1 MAMRTGQ
8 TWQSSRQ
15 NPLMVSQ
22 QGAFR
27 QEAAR
32 DYMQE
37 REDYF
42 RRMQFLMGLADRD
55 KERYLEMLRADA
67 ERRAREPNAFDYIM
81 GGAEVAGPIIGA
93 TVGSVVPGVGT
104 VAGAAA
110 GSAISGGMNDLYENG
125 LGGMSR
131 SRQRRGL

>member
-1 MAMRTGQ
+1 MADVGK

-27 QEAAR
+27 QEASR
-32 DYMQE
+32 DSMQDREDNFRRLAFLMSLAQRE
-37 REDYF
+37 RE
-42 RRMQFLMGLADRD
+42 
-55 KERYLEMLRADA
+55 RYWDMLRAEA
-67 ERRAREPNAFDYIM
+67 ERRRQEPGVFDYIM
-81 GGAEVAGPIIGA
+81 GGAKVAGPIIGGVA
-93 TVGSVVPGVGT
+93 GSIVPGVGT
-104 VAGAAA
+104 IAGAAA
-110 GSAISGGMNDLYENG
+110 GSAMSGGMNDLYENG